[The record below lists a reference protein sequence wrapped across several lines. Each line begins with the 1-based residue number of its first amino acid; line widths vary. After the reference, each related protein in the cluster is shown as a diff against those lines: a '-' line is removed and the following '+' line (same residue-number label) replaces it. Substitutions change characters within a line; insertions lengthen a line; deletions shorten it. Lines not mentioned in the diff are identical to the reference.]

1 MARWAEALAESTRLT
16 RLMAV
21 LWMQAR
27 QMFERGGGEPGG
39 LLEHGSGAGTEAHE
53 GHPFAKRRGRLCDG
67 AFEEEL
73 EQVSVCERPI
83 CTHVYRQRDSE

>member
-39 LLEHGSGAGTEAHE
+39 LLEHGSGAGTEGPMKVIHL
-53 GHPFAKRRGRLCDG
+53 PRGG
-67 AFEEEL
+67 AAFVMEHL
-73 EQVSVCERPI
+73 KKSLSR
-83 CTHVYRQRDSE
+83 